1 MHFFDMCR
9 TERRRLFNI
18 SICGKTILIAVCVLA
33 MGVLTFINEN
43 PNIEMTD
50 KYFYE
55 LFRLYFS
62 RGTFFQLLF
71 VPVGYYI
78 MYGICTD
85 LKEKMSY
92 FFVTRSNINAYIAAK
107 FVVGILYA
115 FVMFELIFNIFCIC
129 GTNIF
134 KIVDYSDYSCGSD
147 VYEDV
152 LKINPYLYFELRIF
166 IASLIMSL
174 FVGVGM
180 FVTVFFG
187 SRYIGALSAFLA
199 YIIIVKINHNSVNN
213 GNGHV
218 RHSGTGATTIG
229 SNLKENSNLQII
241 SNLLE
246 ESGFA
251 VEISDDIQRII
262 WSKLFVNLSINTF
275 TAITRSPIRS
285 MIDNHYAWDF
295 AEKMI
300 CEAVDVAE
308 ADGTHFSYMEV
319 LNMVHHVCEDAGK
332 GYSSMSQD
340 VMNCRKTEIDAIN
353 GAIVEQ
359 AKLYNVAAPYNRLI
373 VDLIHAI
380 EES

>member
-1 MHFFDMCR
+1 M
-9 TERRRLFNI
+9 
-18 SICGKTILIAVCVLA
+18 
-33 MGVLTFINEN
+33 
-43 PNIEMTD
+43 
-50 KYFYE
+50 
-55 LFRLYFS
+55 
-62 RGTFFQLLF
+62 
-71 VPVGYYI
+71 
-78 MYGICTD
+78 
-85 LKEKMSY
+85 
-92 FFVTRSNINAYIAAK
+92 
-107 FVVGILYA
+107 
-115 FVMFELIFNIFCIC
+115 
-129 GTNIF
+129 
-134 KIVDYSDYSCGSD
+134 
-147 VYEDV
+147 
-152 LKINPYLYFELRIF
+152 
-166 IASLIMSL
+166 
-174 FVGVGM
+174 
-180 FVTVFFG
+180 
-187 SRYIGALSAFLA
+187 
-199 YIIIVKINHNSVNN
+199 
-213 GNGHV
+213 

-251 VEISDDIQRII
+251 AEISDDIQRII

-380 EES
+380 EESYKYQK